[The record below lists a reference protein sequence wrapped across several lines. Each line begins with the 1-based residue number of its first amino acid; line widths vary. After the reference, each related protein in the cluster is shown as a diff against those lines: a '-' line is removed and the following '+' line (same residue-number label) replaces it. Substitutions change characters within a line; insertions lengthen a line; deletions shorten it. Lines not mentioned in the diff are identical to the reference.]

1 MSVLAIDLGGSHVGC
16 GVVSGGQVL
25 ASSSIKTD
33 AKSLKHLLPELAAGL
48 VENCRA
54 AGITPAECKGIGI
67 GFPAVLD
74 SRSGEILTTLRKFDD
89 LSGADLLAWCT
100 REFHLRARMENDAK
114 LALLGEHFAG
124 AARKYED
131 VVMVTLGTG
140 IGVAAM
146 LQNRL
151 LRSYM
156 GHAGSSGGHL
166 TVRLDGRTCTCGSIG
181 CAEAEA
187 STSVLQATAEA
198 WPGFSESLLARE
210 PVIDFAV
217 VFRARDAKD
226 QVACELL
233 QHCISVWSALAVTL
247 IHAYGPQIMLFG
259 GGVMKRQEE
268 ILAPI
273 RSYVEQHSWR
283 SSRGLTRIEAAA
295 LGGNAA
301 LVGAEALFSEEYV

>member
-1 MSVLAIDLGGSHVGC
+1 M
-16 GVVSGGQVL
+16 
-25 ASSSIKTD
+25 
-33 AKSLKHLLPELAAGL
+33 
-48 VENCRA
+48 
-54 AGITPAECKGIGI
+54 
-67 GFPAVLD
+67 
-74 SRSGEILTTLRKFDD
+74 
-89 LSGADLLAWCT
+89 
-100 REFHLRARMENDAK
+100 
-114 LALLGEHFAG
+114 
-124 AARKYED
+124 
-131 VVMVTLGTG
+131 
-140 IGVAAM
+140 
-146 LQNRL
+146 
-151 LRSYM
+151 
-156 GHAGSSGGHL
+156 
-166 TVRLDGRTCTCGSIG
+166 RLDGRTCTCGSIG